1 MSKILIT
8 GGLGFIGHHVAIK
21 LSQKG
26 HKIAVLDNLSRPNTF
41 FSNSSKSNEENYNWK
56 YIDEFYPQIEKKFI
70 DIRDKEEVKILIQN
84 FKPEII
90 IHAAGQTSA
99 VDSIENPR
107 FDFKNNVIGLFNV
120 LNSAKESQIVTD
132 FLYIS
137 TNKVYG
143 NNVSKIPLIEGK
155 TRYFPE
161 EKKFTGFSETLSID
175 HSIHTPYGVS
185 KLTGDLY
192 VQEFG
197 QIYGMKNTVFRLSCI
212 YGDQQ
217 FGIHGQGFISYM
229 FLNAISGK
237 PIQIYGNGKQVRD
250 ILYID
255 DLSNLI
261 ERYLSSTSSL
271 NPKIFNQ
278 KSRVY
283 NIGGGINNTI
293 SLLELVGKFESIL
306 GKKIEMEFSNWR
318 LGDQKLY
325 ISDITKIYSEI
336 GWKPNINPEQGIER
350 LSKWIESNKHLFLN
364 RKQEEKKFT

>member
-8 GGLGFIGHHVAIK
+8 GGLGFIGHHLAIK
-21 LSQKG
+21 LFQKG
-26 HKIAVLDNLSRPNTF
+26 HKITVLDNLSRPITVISDPLNPINKNF
-41 FSNSSKSNEENYNWK
+41 NWE
-56 YIDEFYPQIEKKFI
+56 YLEEFYPEIKKEII
-70 DIRDKEEVKILIQN
+70 DIRDIEKITNIIEN

-107 FDFKNNVIGLFNV
+107 FDFDNNTIGLFNV
-120 LNSAKESQIVTD
+120 LNSAKESNIVRD

-143 NNVSKIPLIEGK
+143 HNVSKTPLIEGK
-155 TRYFPE
+155 TRYIP
-161 EKKFTGFSETLSID
+161 EKKNFKGFSETLSID
-175 HSIHTPYGVS
+175 HSIHTPYGIS

-197 QIYGMKNTVFRLSCI
+197 KIYDMKNTVFRLSCI

-255 DLSNLI
+255 DLSDLV
-261 ERYLSSTSSL
+261 ERYLSSTIGL

-283 NIGGGINNTI
+283 NIGGGINSTI

-306 GKKIEMEFSNWR
+306 GKKLKTEFSNWR

-325 ISDITKIYSEI
+325 ISDITKIYSDI
-336 GWKPNINPEQGIER
+336 GWKPNIYPEIGIKR
-350 LSKWIESNKHLFLN
+350 LTKWIEANKTLFFN
-364 RKQEEKKFT
+364 

>member
-8 GGLGFIGHHVAIK
+8 GGLGFIGHHLAIN

-26 HKIAVLDNLSRPNTF
+26 NKISVLDNLSRPKTTISK
-41 FSNSSKSNEENYNWK
+41 FSKTTNKNYNWDYLDK
-56 YIDEFYPQIEKKFI
+56 FYPKIEKKII
-70 DIRDKEEVKILIQN
+70 DIRNKEEIANYIQN

-99 VDSIENPR
+99 LDSIENPR
-107 FDFKNNVIGLFNV
+107 FDFENNIIGLFNV
-120 LNSAKESQIVTD
+120 LNSAKESHLKPD

-155 TRYFPE
+155 TRYIPE
-161 EKKFTGFSETLSID
+161 EKNFKGFPETLSVD

-185 KLTGDLY
+185 KLAGDLY
-192 VQEFG
+192 IQEFG
-197 QIYGMKNTVFRLSCI
+197 QIYNMKNTVFRLSCI
-212 YGDQQ
+212 YGEQQ
-217 FGIHGQGFISYM
+217 FGIHGQGFISYI

-255 DLSNLI
+255 DLSDLI

-283 NIGGGINNTI
+283 NIGGGMNNTI

-306 GKKIEMEFSNWR
+306 GKKLKIEFSNWR

-325 ISDITKIYSEI
+325 ISDITKIYSDI
-336 GWKPNINPEQGIER
+336 GWKPIINPELGIER
-350 LSKWIESNKHLFLN
+350 LAKWMEANKNLFFN
-364 RKQEEKKFT
+364 

>member
-8 GGLGFIGHHVAIK
+8 GGLGFIGHHLAIN

-26 HKIAVLDNLSRPNTF
+26 HKITVLDNLSRPI
-41 FSNSSKSNEENYNWK
+41 SNIIISSKIKDKNYNWE
-56 YIDEFYPQIEKKFI
+56 YLDEFHPKIEKKII
-70 DIRDKEEVKILIQN
+70 DIRDREKVTAIIQN

-99 VDSIENPR
+99 VGSIENPR
-107 FDFKNNVIGLFNV
+107 FDFENNIIGLFNI

-143 NNVSKIPLIEGK
+143 NNVSNIPLIEGK
-155 TRYFPE
+155 TRYIPE
-161 EKKFTGFSETLSID
+161 EKKFTGFSETLSVD

-185 KLTGDLY
+185 KLAGDLY

-197 QIYGMKNTVFRLSCI
+197 KIYGMKNTVFRLSCI

-217 FGIHGQGFISYM
+217 FGIPGQGFISYM

-255 DLSNLI
+255 DLSNLV
-261 ERYLSSTSSL
+261 ERYLASTSSL

-293 SLLELVGKFESIL
+293 SLLELIGKFESIL
-306 GKKIEMEFSNWR
+306 GKKIEIEFSNWR

-325 ISDITKIYSEI
+325 ISDLTKIYSEF

-350 LSKWIESNKHLFLN
+350 LTNWIEKSKDIFFN
-364 RKQEEKKFT
+364 

>member
-8 GGLGFIGHHVAIK
+8 GGLGFIGHHLAIN

-26 HKIAVLDNLSRPNTF
+26 HKIAVLDNLSRPKTF
-41 FSNSSKSNEENYNWK
+41 VCNSLKTSSKNYNWEYLDK
-56 YIDEFYPQIEKKFI
+56 FYPKIEKKII
-70 DIRDKEEVKILIQN
+70 DIRDKEDIRNLIQN

-99 VDSIENPR
+99 VNSIENPR
-107 FDFKNNVIGLFNV
+107 FDFENNIIGLFNV
-120 LNSAKESQIVTD
+120 LNSAKESNITTD
-132 FLYIS
+132 FIYLS

-143 NNVSKIPLIEGK
+143 NNVSNIPLIEGR
-155 TRYFPE
+155 TRYLPQ
-161 EKKFTGFSETLSID
+161 EKNFNGFSETLSVD
-175 HSIHTPYGVS
+175 HSTHTPYGIS
-185 KLTGDLY
+185 KLAGDLY

-197 QIYGMKNTVFRLSCI
+197 QMYNMKNTVFRLSCI

-255 DLSNLI
+255 DLVNLI
-261 ERYLSSTSSL
+261 ERYLSSTSIL

-283 NIGGGINNTI
+283 NIGGGMNNTI
-293 SLLELVGKFESIL
+293 SLLELVGKYESIL
-306 GKKIEMEFSNWR
+306 GKKLKMHFSDWR
-318 LGDQKLY
+318 LGDQNLY
-325 ISDITKIYSEI
+325 ISDITKIYSDIE
-336 GWKPNINPEQGIER
+336 WKPIINPELGIKR
-350 LSKWIESNKHLFLN
+350 LIKWVEANKNLFFN
-364 RKQEEKKFT
+364 

>member
-8 GGLGFIGHHVAIK
+8 GGLGFIGHHLAIK

-26 HKIAVLDNLSRPNTF
+26 HKIAVLDNLSRPYTTTG
-41 FSNSSKSNEENYNWK
+41 NSLKRPDKNYNWDYLDK
-56 YIDEFYPQIEKKFI
+56 YYPKIEKYLK
-70 DIRDKEEVKILIQN
+70 DIRNREEIVKIFQ
-84 FKPEII
+84 FFQPEII

-99 VDSIENPR
+99 IDSIRNPR
-107 FDFKNNVIGLFNV
+107 VDFENNVDGLFNI
-120 LNSAKESQIVTD
+120 LNSAKESQNATD
-132 FLYIS
+132 FIYFS

-143 NNVSKIPLIEGK
+143 NNVGKIPLVEGK
-155 TRYFPE
+155 SRYIPE
-161 EKKFTGFSETLSID
+161 EKNFNGFTETLSID
-175 HSIHTPYGVS
+175 HSIHTPYGIS

-197 QIYGMKNTVFRLSCI
+197 QIYNMKNTVFRLSCI

-250 ILYID
+250 LLYID
-255 DLSNLI
+255 DLAILI
-261 ERYLSSTSSL
+261 EKYLSSTSNL
-271 NPKIFNQ
+271 NPQLFNQ

-293 SLLELVGKFESIL
+293 SLLELVREFELIL
-306 GKKIEMEFSNWR
+306 GKKLKTEFSNWR

-325 ISDITKIYSEI
+325 ISEISKIYSDI
-336 GWKPNINPEQGIER
+336 GWKPNINPELGIKK
-350 LSKWIESNKHLFLN
+350 LTKWVEVNRSLFFN
-364 RKQEEKKFT
+364 

>member
-8 GGLGFIGHHVAIK
+8 GGLGFIGHHLAIK

-26 HKIAVLDNLSRPNTF
+26 HKISVLDNLSRPTAVISDPLNPIY
-41 FSNSSKSNEENYNWK
+41 KDYNWE
-56 YIDEFYPQIEKKFI
+56 YLEEFHPKIKKKII
-70 DIRDKEEVKILIQN
+70 DIRDNEKITNLIQN

-99 VDSIENPR
+99 LDSIENPR
-107 FDFKNNVIGLFNV
+107 FDFDNNMVGLFNV
-120 LNSAKESQIVTD
+120 LNSAKERQIVKN

-143 NNVSKIPLIEGK
+143 NNVSKIPLIEGE
-155 TRYFPE
+155 TRYIPE
-161 EKKFTGFSETLSID
+161 EKKFKGFSETLSID

-185 KLTGDLY
+185 KLAGDLY

-197 QIYGMKNTVFRLSCI
+197 KIYGMRNTVFRLSCI

-237 PIQIYGNGKQVRD
+237 PINIYGNGKQVRD

-261 ERYLSSTSSL
+261 EKYLSSTMGL

-293 SLLELVGKFESIL
+293 SLLELV
-306 GKKIEMEFSNWR
+306 
-318 LGDQKLY
+318 
-325 ISDITKIYSEI
+325 
-336 GWKPNINPEQGIER
+336 
-350 LSKWIESNKHLFLN
+350 
-364 RKQEEKKFT
+364 